1 MNKDDQEQTVL
12 GANIRVISLG
22 DIQFDAHN
30 ANQHTPEG
38 TSLLKQSMAQRG
50 FGRPVFSANDL
61 TILGGNNA
69 MQVARDLGYAE
80 AILVETDGDTPIIH
94 VRKDLTSD
102 SADARTLAIEDNRIA
117 QVSLNWND
125 AELLQAKQIGVNM
138 AELFST
144 PAAVRSIAGILHSA
158 DEQAEEDEEDIGK
171 TVQVLAP
178 TPSLVDYI
186 SIGQTNIPITPDEVS
201 GLSVLYERYTA
212 AVGVHAGFLMWLLQ
226 DWEEE

>member
-1 MNKDDQEQTVL
+1 MSNQPSIHKAQLKDFSADT
-12 GANIRVISLG
+12 G
-22 DIQFDAHN
+22 N
-30 ANQHTPEG
+30 ANLHTELG
-38 TSLLKQSMAQRG
+38 EKMLAKAISQRG
-50 FGRPVFSANDL
+50 IARPILATSDGVIIAGDL
-61 TILGGNNA
+61 TKKTIEEA
-69 MQVARDLGYAE
+69 GYQE
-80 AILVETDGDTPIIH
+80 ALVIETDGTIPIIH
-94 VRKDLTSD
+94 VRKDLPDSSD
-102 SADARTLAIEDNRIA
+102 LKARTLAIEDNRIA

-144 PAAVRSIAGILHSA
+144 PAAVRSIAGILHSV
-158 DEQAEEDEEDIGK
+158 DEQAEEDVEDIGK

-201 GLSVLYERYTA
+201 GLSLLYERYTA